1 MMRVGVT
8 TTKLA
13 TTSST
18 TSSTT
23 IKNRERRIVARRGNH
38 PERNRFRNA
47 SRAAGTGKD
56 DDDDVFGI
64 TTSLSANKD
73 DDDDD
78 DDDAVVVV
86 IIPGF
91 LSGAEAYDGM
101 RDALERELR
110 ANARDAGSVVKVF
123 VAPTRALDWYPTLGG
138 KDFSRIVDGIDACV
152 ERASTFAPKDGKVVL
167 VGHSAGGWLARL
179 WMGGEAYC
187 GKRYNG
193 AKYVK
198 TLITLGTPHASAEAY
213 PFGRVIEKR
222 VGEDDAALSENAR
235 GSSLCFTNELYP
247 GAHEVGVKY
256 VNVAGD
262 YIRGANSFPEALCV
276 ELKDDKENLSF
287 LEKIRRAWRAY
298 SCGISYAANT
308 GDSAAGVVGDGV
320 CPIETAHSLPG
331 AEEVILRAYHSPNTK
346 GDPWYGSPD
355 VVARWAP
362 YCV

>member
-1 MMRVGVT
+1 MMMMRVGVT

-13 TTSST
+13 T

-56 DDDDVFGI
+56 DDDAVFGI
-64 TTSLSANKD
+64 TTSLSANK
-73 DDDDD
+73 DDDD

-123 VAPTRALDWYPTLGG
+123 VAPTRASDWYPTLGG

-152 ERASTFAPKDGKVVL
+152 ERASTFAPSKVVL
-167 VGHSAGGWLARL
+167 VGH
-179 WMGGEAYC
+179 
-187 GKRYNG
+187 
-193 AKYVK
+193 
-198 TLITLGTPHASAEAY
+198 

-222 VGEDDAALSENAR
+222 IGEDDAALSENAR

-276 ELKDDKENLSF
+276 EDDKENLSF

-308 GDSAAGVVGDGV
+308 GDSAAGVIGDGV

>member
-1 MMRVGVT
+1 MMMTMRVGVT
-8 TTKLA
+8 TTTKLA
-13 TTSST
+13 T

-56 DDDDVFGI
+56 DDAVFGI
-64 TTSLSANKD
+64 TTSLSANK
-73 DDDDD
+73 DDDD

-123 VAPTRALDWYPTLGG
+123 VAPTRASDWYPTLGG

-152 ERASTFAPKDGKVVL
+152 ERASRDGKVVL

-222 VGEDDAALSENAR
+222 IGEDDAALSENAR

-276 ELKDDKENLSF
+276 EDDKENLSF

-308 GDSAAGVVGDGV
+308 GDSAAGVIGDGV

>member
-1 MMRVGVT
+1 MMRSGVT
-8 TTKLA
+8 T

-18 TSSTT
+18 TRKTR
-23 IKNRERRIVARRGNH
+23 IKNREGRIVARGNH
-38 PERNRFRNA
+38 RARNRFRNA
-47 SRAAGTGKD
+47 SRGAATGED
-56 DDDDVFGI
+56 ADAFGI
-64 TTSLSANKD
+64 TTSSAED
-73 DDDDD
+73 DEDE
-78 DDDAVVVV
+78 DDAVVVV

-123 VAPTRALDWYPTLGG
+123 VAPTRASDWYPTLGG

-152 ERASTFAPKDGKVVL
+152 ERASTFAPRDGKVVL

-222 VGEDDAALSENAR
+222 FGEDDAALSENAR

-247 GAHEVGVKY
+247 GAHQVGVKY
-256 VNVAGD
+256 INVAGE

-276 ELKDDKENLSF
+276 ELKGDKENLSF

-308 GDSAAGVVGDGV
+308 GDSAAGVIGDGV

>member
-1 MMRVGVT
+1 MRGVGAT
-8 TTKLA
+8 TT
-13 TTSST
+13 TTT
-18 TSSTT
+18 TTT
-23 IKNRERRIVARRGNH
+23 TRRVVARNHLRDHRRGAKD
-38 PERNRFRNA
+38 RFRNA
-47 SRAAGTGKD
+47 SRASGED
-56 DDDDVFGI
+56 DAALFGI
-64 TTSLSANKD
+64 TTSSA
-73 DDDDD
+73 DD

-86 IIPGF
+86 VVPGF
-91 LSGAEAYDGM
+91 LSGAEAYEGM

-110 ANARDAGSVVKVF
+110 AKAKAGSVVKVF
-123 VAPTRALDWYPTLGG
+123 VAPTRASDWYPTLGG

-152 ERASTFAPKDGKVVL
+152 QRASAFAARDGKVVI

-187 GKRYNG
+187 GKRYSG

-235 GSSLCFTNELYP
+235 GSSLCFTNYLYP
-247 GAHEVGVKY
+247 GAHEVGVRY

-276 ELKDDKENLSF
+276 ELKENANNLSF
-287 LEKIRRAWRAY
+287 LDKIRRAWRGY

-308 GDSAAGVVGDGV
+308 GGSAAGVVGDGV

-355 VVARWAP
+355 VVAQWAP

>member
-1 MMRVGVT
+1 MMMRVGVT

-56 DDDDVFGI
+56 DDDVFGI
-64 TTSLSANKD
+64 TTSSNANKD
-73 DDDDD
+73 DDG
-78 DDDAVVVV
+78 AVVVV

-123 VAPTRALDWYPTLGG
+123 VAPTRASDWYPTLGG

-276 ELKDDKENLSF
+276 ELKYDKENLSF